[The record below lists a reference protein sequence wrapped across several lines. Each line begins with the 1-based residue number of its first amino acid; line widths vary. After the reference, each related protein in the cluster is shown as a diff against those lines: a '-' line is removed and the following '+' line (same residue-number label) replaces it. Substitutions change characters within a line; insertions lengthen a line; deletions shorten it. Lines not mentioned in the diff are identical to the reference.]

1 MCSPPGGRQRE
12 RRLVPRATNLQRLF
26 PVTRS
31 RGPKNAPARV
41 GFGIP
46 DCEGQDEALITLR
59 GVGQP
64 RLNPLL
70 VSERLYLAGRDIR
83 PVYKSS
89 TVPGIQRDVRG
100 NYIEGVGE
108 I

>member
-26 PVTRS
+26 LVARS
-31 RGPKNAPARV
+31 RGPKDAPARV

-70 VSERLYLAGRDIR
+70 VSERLYLAGCDVG
-83 PVYKSS
+83 PVHKSCPP
-89 TVPGIQRDVRG
+89 PGIQRDVRG
-100 NYIEGVGE
+100 NHIEGV
-108 I
+108 